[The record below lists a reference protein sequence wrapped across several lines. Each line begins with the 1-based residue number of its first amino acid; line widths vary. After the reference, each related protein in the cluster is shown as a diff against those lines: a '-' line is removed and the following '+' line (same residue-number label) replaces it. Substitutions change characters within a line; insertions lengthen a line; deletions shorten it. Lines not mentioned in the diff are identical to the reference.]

1 MNYKKWKILKTEIE
15 QKQDE
20 YTQVVEWCK
29 YNNYAIV
36 EDGEYYKTQEV
47 VFPEPGIPE
56 QIAKLK
62 NEITDLDRRAIRPLR
77 AIAAGIATEED
88 RAFLMEIETQ
98 AEIVRAK
105 IRALENKLSKTL
117 ESGLESGLE
126 SE

>member
-20 YTQVVEWCK
+20 YMQVAEWCN

-62 NEITDLDRRAIRPLR
+62 DEIADLDNRAVRPLR
-77 AIAAGIATEED
+77 AIVAGIATEED

-105 IRALENKLSKTL
+105 IRALENKLSK
-117 ESGLESGLE
+117 
-126 SE
+126 